1 LPPPWWPSP
10 AHPGDQRLDQFSEP
24 QHSRLAYHE
33 ALANRI
39 RGVAAPHGVVGVH
52 NALLMRQDMALL
64 EEPREIGVVDRVE
77 VLAVQLRRDL
87 RCEARTEAIV

>member
-1 LPPPWWPSP
+1 
-10 AHPGDQRLDQFSEP
+10 
-24 QHSRLAYHE
+24 
-33 ALANRI
+33 
-39 RGVAAPHGVVGVH
+39 
-52 NALLMRQDMALL
+52 MALL